1 MQALVNCWSAFNIFL
16 EPGKSQLLLSG
27 GKAMKHIVQEVFLV
41 LIITIISVIAALFI
55 AHSVQSE
62 TLHQKDT
69 WSHNS
74 KGHPTIHNNGDKAVV
89 DSEFKERL

>member
-1 MQALVNCWSAFNIFL
+1 
-16 EPGKSQLLLSG
+16 
-27 GKAMKHIVQEVFLV
+27 MKHIVQEVLLV

-69 WSHNS
+69 WRHYSEVHF
-74 KGHPTIHNNGDKAVV
+74 TIHNNGDKAVV
-89 DSEFKERL
+89 DSEFNE

>member
-1 MQALVNCWSAFNIFL
+1 
-16 EPGKSQLLLSG
+16 
-27 GKAMKHIVQEVFLV
+27 MKHIVQEVLLV

-69 WSHNS
+69 WSHL
-74 KGHPTIHNNGDKAVV
+74 TIHNNGDKAVV
-89 DSEFKERL
+89 DSEFKE

>member
-1 MQALVNCWSAFNIFL
+1 
-16 EPGKSQLLLSG
+16 
-27 GKAMKHIVQEVFLV
+27 MKHIVQEVLLV

-69 WSHNS
+69 WSHYS